1 MLFYVCKP
9 LRVFSHN
16 RTDKE
21 ILPKAFM
28 ASGRIFILP
37 F

>member
-21 ILPKAFM
+21 ILPESST